1 MGRSKTFTSNYVTK
15 YCAYKMPQKRRR
27 LLASA
32 FRKWFHEEIRPRKFI
47 SWADHK
53 FGFRKGEQTFCFDSA
68 GRRVVKTLCQRRMI
82 WFEEFMRTTMTSKKN
97 NRTPRHDK
105 FSANHLSVSLMRF
118 PLDSSWSA
126 RKLIFTPPL
135 FGLFPHTCES
145 EWTILQIIQFYQFV
159 HVLISV
165 EETRVVKL
173 MEYFVIDERH
183 RKTKNKKKNVAK
195 WKMAHHT
202 ITHRREGG
210 TGVRG
215 RGNSILLMFP
225 LLEADDLYT
234 QTAAAAFAS
243 RFIIHIDVW

>member
-1 MGRSKTFTSNYVTK
+1 
-15 YCAYKMPQKRRR
+15 
-27 LLASA
+27 
-32 FRKWFHEEIRPRKFI
+32 
-47 SWADHK
+47 
-53 FGFRKGEQTFCFDSA
+53 
-68 GRRVVKTLCQRRMI
+68 
-82 WFEEFMRTTMTSKKN
+82 
-97 NRTPRHDK
+97 
-105 FSANHLSVSLMRF
+105 
-118 PLDSSWSA
+118 
-126 RKLIFTPPL
+126 
-135 FGLFPHTCES
+135 
-145 EWTILQIIQFYQFV
+145 
-159 HVLISV
+159 
-165 EETRVVKL
+165 

>member
-105 FSANHLSVSLMRF
+105 FSANHLSVF
-118 PLDSSWSA
+118 DEVSA
-126 RKLIFTPPL
+126 RLLVKRPKINIYTSALRVV
-135 FGLFPHTCES
+135 S
-145 EWTILQIIQFYQFV
+145 AYVREWVNNPADYSILPIR
-159 HVLISV
+159 
-165 EETRVVKL
+165 TRVD
-173 MEYFVIDERH
+173 I
-183 RKTKNKKKNVAK
+183 
-195 WKMAHHT
+195 
-202 ITHRREGG
+202 
-210 TGVRG
+210 G
-215 RGNSILLMFP
+215 RGNTSC
-225 LLEADDLYT
+225 
-234 QTAAAAFAS
+234 
-243 RFIIHIDVW
+243 